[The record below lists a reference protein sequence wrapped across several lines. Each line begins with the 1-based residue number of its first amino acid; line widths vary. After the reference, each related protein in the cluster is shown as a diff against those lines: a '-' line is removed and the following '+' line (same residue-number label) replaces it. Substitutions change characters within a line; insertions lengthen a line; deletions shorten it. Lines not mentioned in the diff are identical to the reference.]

1 MIVLLLIGIAI
12 GVILILAA
20 VLNWQSIYDNMEISL
35 IAGIFGENAGRLT
48 CLLAGVGVIGLCI
61 AGFVAK

>member
-20 VLNWQSIYDNMEISL
+20 VMNWQSIYDNMEIGL

-48 CLLAGVGVIGLCI
+48 CLVAGLAVIGLCI
-61 AGFVAK
+61 AGFVAR